1 MTNFIRKH
9 SLLAMLFVSV
19 MILNLTSCLST
30 ADLTESQRIGVK
42 HSPAALYSVYV
53 DGNAAVYTEEAV
65 RKFMNEVLTMD
76 AGFTFV
82 DQAAVEAIC
91 ESSMEKAKRKAKFK
105 NVMGVLTGQKSI
117 GSAVLDGIGIH
128 IGMQYDREYIF
139 KAIARNK
146 ATKSQFFV
154 LVTVRGGVREDGS
167 LVKPAVATNVSI
179 YNKKNKLLKQITAV
193 SSIEP
198 IDVIDEESKN
208 TVLDAFPE
216 LVEKSMALAAK
227 NMHKKDKFFEINALT
242 EATTEIVTNRP
253 WPVGLK
259 VYE

>member
-53 DGNAAVYTEEAV
+53 DGNAAVYTEKAV

-117 GSAVLDGIGIH
+117 GSAILDGIGI
-128 IGMQYDREYIF
+128 QYDREYIF